1 MDAIPSLSATPNP
14 LIASNAISISN
25 NNKNMKTK
33 AKTSKATSNK
43 QSKVNHAQSV
53 NWNRIFDAVDV
64 VTHGYNSLFDILNDE
79 WNRSTYTDPLAFRRD
94 FVERYVK
101 RKTCSDPDQARA
113 YANRVACEAGF
124 RIRGKGAGRKVG
136 KATNKPKASMNKP
149 TKASQ
154 IDLSAMPKG
163 ELQKLI
169 LDAASRI

>member
-1 MDAIPSLSATPNP
+1 MQ
-14 LIASNAISISN
+14 
-25 NNKNMKTK
+25 
-33 AKTSKATSNK
+33 NK
-43 QSKVNHAQSV
+43 QNKVAKQV
-53 NWNRIFDAVDV
+53 NWNRIFDAVDA
-64 VTHGYNSLFDILNDE
+64 VTNGYNNLFEVLNDE
-79 WNRSTYTDPLAFRRD
+79 WDKSDYTDPMKFRKD

-124 RIRGKGAGRKVG
+124 RMRAKGAGRKVG
-136 KATNKPKASMNKP
+136 KATNKPKASVNKP

-169 LDAASRI
+169 LAAASRI

>member
-1 MDAIPSLSATPNP
+1 M
-14 LIASNAISISN
+14 
-25 NNKNMKTK
+25 
-33 AKTSKATSNK
+33 
-43 QSKVNHAQSV
+43 NHAQSV

-64 VTHGYNSLFDILNDE
+64 VTQGYNSLFNILNDE
-79 WNRSTYTDPLAFRRD
+79 WDRSTYTEPLAFRKD

-136 KATNKPKASMNKP
+136 KATNPKASVNKP

-154 IDLSAMPKG
+154 IDLSAMSKG
-163 ELQKLI
+163 ELRKLI
-169 LDAASRI
+169 AEAAARI